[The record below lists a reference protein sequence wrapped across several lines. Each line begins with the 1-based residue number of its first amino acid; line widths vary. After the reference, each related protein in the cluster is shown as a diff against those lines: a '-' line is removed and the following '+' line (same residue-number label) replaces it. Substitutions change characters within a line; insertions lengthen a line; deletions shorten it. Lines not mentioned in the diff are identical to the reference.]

1 VIASFADM
9 DPLKV
14 QEDYKDPQ
22 LAQLAAKRIRE
33 LAKDKK
39 RTYRIMHVCGTH
51 EYTITHAGLRN
62 LLPDNVEV
70 VSGPG
75 CPVCVTPPEDIAL
88 AIAIAQQPKTL
99 VTTFGDMMR
108 VPTGDLGSLNAAHS
122 RGAKVQVVYSA
133 MDAVAAARQHP
144 NLQVVH
150 FAIGFETTTPPTAA
164 ELLAK
169 PPANFSVIVSHR
181 LIPPAQEF
189 LLKQGE
195 VGLDGF
201 LLPGHVSVITGL
213 KPYVPISERWKVP
226 QVVAGFE
233 PLDVLLAL
241 LMLLT
246 QITEGRAEV
255 ENEYTRAVKTEG
267 NVRAQ
272 QMMKQVFKPIDARW
286 RGIGAIPHSGLA
298 LRSEFSAFD
307 AVKRFKVKVEQQ
319 HFEMPPG
326 CRCGEVLR
334 GVMRP
339 AQCPL
344 FGRQCTPENP
354 VGPCM
359 VSMEGTCAVV
369 YGANPPERIT
379 QA

>member
-1 VIASFADM
+1 MVDSFADM

-14 QEDYKDPQ
+14 QKDYKDPQ

-70 VSGPG
+70 ISGPG

-88 AIAIAQQPKTL
+88 AITIAQQPKTL
-99 VTTFGDMMR
+99 LTTFGDMMR

-122 RGAKVQVVYSA
+122 RGANVRVVYSA

-144 NLQVVH
+144 DLQVVH

-164 ELLAK
+164 ELLTN
-169 PPANFSVIVSHR
+169 PPPNFSVIVSHR
-181 LIPPAQEF
+181 LIPPAQDF
-189 LLKQGE
+189 LLQQGE

-213 KPYVPISERWKVP
+213 KPYIPISERWKVP

-233 PLDVLLAL
+233 PLDVMLGLV
-241 LMLLT
+241 MLLT
-246 QITEGRAEV
+246 QIVEGRAEV

-272 QMMKQVFKPIDARW
+272 RMMAQVFKPVDARW
-286 RGIGAIPHSGLA
+286 RGIGTIPQSGLA
-298 LRSEFSAFD
+298 LRSEFAAFD
-307 AVKRFKVKVEQQ
+307 AVKRFKVKLEQQ
-319 HFEMPPG
+319 RFEMPPG

-339 AQCPL
+339 EQCPL
-344 FGRQCTPENP
+344 FGRQCTPDNP
-354 VGPCM
+354 FGPCM

-369 YGANPPERIT
+369 YGAKPPESVSQT
-379 QA
+379 

>member
-1 VIASFADM
+1 MSSFADM
-9 DPLKV
+9 DPLQV
-14 QEDYKDPQ
+14 QKGYQDRT
-22 LAQLAAKRIRE
+22 LARGAAKRIRE
-33 LAKDKK
+33 LAKDER
-39 RTYRIMHVCGTH
+39 RTYRFMHVCGTH
-51 EYTITHAGLRN
+51 EYTITHGGLRN
-62 LLPDNVEV
+62 LLPRNVEV

-88 AIAIAQQPKTL
+88 AMRVAQHSKTL
-99 VTTFGDMMR
+99 LTTFGDMMR
-108 VPTGDLGSLNAAHS
+108 VPTGDLGSLNAVRS
-122 RGAKVQVVYSA
+122 RGANVRVVYSA

-144 NLQVVH
+144 ELQVVH

-164 ELLAK
+164 ELLGQ
-169 PPANFSVIVSHR
+169 PPSNFSVIVSHR

-189 LLKQGE
+189 LLQQGE

-213 KPYVPISERWKVP
+213 KPYMPISERWKVP

-233 PLDVLLAL
+233 PVDVMLGLV
-241 LMLLT
+241 MLLT
-246 QITEGRAEV
+246 QVVEGRAEV
-255 ENEYTRAVKTEG
+255 ENEYTRAVKAEG

-272 QMMKQVFKPIDARW
+272 QMMAQVFKPVDARW
-286 RGIGAIPHSGLA
+286 RGIGTIPLSGLA
-298 LRSEFSAFD
+298 LRPEFSAFD
-307 AVKRFKVKVEQQ
+307 AVKRFGIKLERQQ
-319 HFEMPPG
+319 FEMPPG

-334 GVMRP
+334 GIMRP
-339 AQCPL
+339 EQCPL
-344 FGRQCTPENP
+344 FGRQCTPDNP

-369 YGANPPERIT
+369 HGAKPPDRIS

>member
-1 VIASFADM
+1 V
-9 DPLKV
+9 
-14 QEDYKDPQ
+14 
-22 LAQLAAKRIRE
+22 
-33 LAKDKK
+33 
-39 RTYRIMHVCGTH
+39 MHVCGTH

-99 VTTFGDMMR
+99 LTTFGDMMR
-108 VPTGDLGSLNAAHS
+108 VPTGDLGSLNTAHS
-122 RGAKVQVVYSA
+122 RGANVRVVYSA
-133 MDAVAAARQHP
+133 MDAVAAAREHP
-144 NLQVVH
+144 ELQVVH

-164 ELLAK
+164 ELLGK
-169 PPANFSVIVSHR
+169 PPPNLSVIVSHR

-189 LLKQGE
+189 LLQQGE

-213 KPYVPISERWKVP
+213 KPYIPISRHWKVP

-233 PLDVLLAL
+233 PLDVMLGLV
-241 LMLLT
+241 MLLT
-246 QITEGRAEV
+246 QIAEGRAEV
-255 ENEYTRAVKTEG
+255 ENEYTRAVKPEG

-272 QMMKQVFKPIDARW
+272 QMMAEVFKPVDARW
-286 RGIGAIPHSGLA
+286 RGIGTIPRSGLA
-298 LRSEFSAFD
+298 LRSEFSGFD
-307 AVKRFKVKVEQQ
+307 AVKRFKVKLEQQ
-319 HFEMPPG
+319 RFEMPPG

-339 AQCPL
+339 EQCPL

-354 VGPCM
+354 IGPCM

-369 YGANPPERIT
+369 YGATPPQRIS